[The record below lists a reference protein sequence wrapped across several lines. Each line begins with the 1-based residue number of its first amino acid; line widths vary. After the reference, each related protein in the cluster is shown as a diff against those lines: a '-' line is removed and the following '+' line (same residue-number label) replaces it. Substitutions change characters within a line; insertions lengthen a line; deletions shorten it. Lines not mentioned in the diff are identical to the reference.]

1 MSAQKFYLFKK
12 EEVDKVLA
20 MAPEIG
26 KRMLFKSSDNPVGIL
41 EDKDVVNDAEVHKT
55 EGDLWLCL
63 EGEVT
68 FICGGELV
76 DPWFSKDKDGKDKLN
91 ELKAKEIKGGTEMTL
106 KPGDWLWIP
115 AGEPHQHK
123 CSGLS
128 RLVIIKIPKHG
139 R

>member
-123 CSGLS
+123 CSGAS
-128 RLVIIKIPKHG
+128 RLVIIKIPKNG

>member
-128 RLVIIKIPKHG
+128 RLVIIKIPAKG
-139 R
+139 G

>member
-115 AGEPHQHK
+115 VGEPHQHK
-123 CSGLS
+123 TFGTT
-128 RLVIIKIPKHG
+128 RLAIIKIPKI
-139 R
+139 

>member
-123 CSGLS
+123 TFGTT
-128 RLVIIKIPKHG
+128 RLAIIKIPKI
-139 R
+139 